1 MRENYMQQVL
11 LHFSR
16 STGSIKNF
24 SMSTKKFPWDKFV
37 KKTEHFAKH
46 FPVCIFFLELQ
57 CLGDDLVDFLKLS
70 IFINVSL
77 P

>member
-24 SMSTKKFPWDKFV
+24 SMS
-37 KKTEHFAKH
+37 KKTSGNIKNFHE
-46 FPVCIFFLELQ
+46 
-57 CLGDDLVDFLKLS
+57 
-70 IFINVSL
+70 INL
-77 P
+77 